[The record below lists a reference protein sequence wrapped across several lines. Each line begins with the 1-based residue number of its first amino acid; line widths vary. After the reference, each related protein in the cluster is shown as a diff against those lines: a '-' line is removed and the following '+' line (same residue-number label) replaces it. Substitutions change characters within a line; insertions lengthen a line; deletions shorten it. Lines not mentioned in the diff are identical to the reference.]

1 MVGAMTS
8 QMVNLEIVWNMTMDG
23 EVVMNIQEM
32 LDQIFVGLIPLVI
45 TLLSFYLLKKKIVSI
60 NVLIFGMIILGIVLA
75 LLGIA

>member
-1 MVGAMTS
+1 
-8 QMVNLEIVWNMTMDG
+8 MTMDG

>member
-1 MVGAMTS
+1 MTS